1 MKMFSGMIIV
11 RSKEQHSKAKPVVN
25 TLEQINKFAASLNP
39 ESKPDFLC
47 QKPGKRYQ
55 QLVFGESSWC
65 AT

>member
-1 MKMFSGMIIV
+1 MIIV
-11 RSKEQHSKAKPVVN
+11 RSKEQRNKAKPVVN

-55 QLVFGESSWC
+55 QLVFGESS
-65 AT
+65 